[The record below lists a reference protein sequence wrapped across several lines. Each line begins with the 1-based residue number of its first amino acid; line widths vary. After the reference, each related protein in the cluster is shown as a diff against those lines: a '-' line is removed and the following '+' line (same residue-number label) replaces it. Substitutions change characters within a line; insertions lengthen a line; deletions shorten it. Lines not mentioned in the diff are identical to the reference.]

1 MYEQWTALAP
11 TRHDTTKV
19 CSDLRLDT
27 KVLHLTRQIHAFID
41 FSMSYKYTRNL
52 SAGPLSSEFDIKYL
66 LCCCHTLLLRQN
78 SHDVCLTY
86 F

>member
-1 MYEQWTALAP
+1 MDSTCADQTQHNESVQRPATGYQSTSLNP
-11 TRHDTTKV
+11 P
-19 CSDLRLDT
+19 
-27 KVLHLTRQIHAFID
+27 IHAFID
-41 FSMSYKYTRNL
+41 FSTGYKYTRNL

-78 SHDVCLTY
+78 SHYVCLTY